1 VTAPSD
7 RPTPVADPVDQYPG
21 PTERSLIVPL
31 VSGFG
36 AILAICVGGTL
47 AGTPFDVHLPGAWGF
62 GMGHIGPGFRNL
74 GKAGVFVGVAVL
86 LVAWYQVILYLR
98 QRPTTPVR
106 TVLVVFAVWALP
118 LLLAP
123 PLFSTDAYSYVAQ
136 GTMVV
141 RGINPYHNGPVALS
155 FLNPGVVSLVSPI
168 WQLTT
173 VPYGP
178 LFLGFEAGMVELAR
192 FHEPV
197 AIEGLRLLA
206 LAGIL
211 IAAAA
216 LPTLARR
223 FGTPPA
229 LAVALV
235 VLNPLTLIGLVSPA
249 HNDALMAGLVV
260 GAMAL
265 LLRGRPTLAVV
276 LCALAAAVKAPALV
290 ATAFVAW
297 QWAGQESS
305 WRGRFR
311 VVAVTGA
318 ITLAVLES
326 LAVVTTVGWGWLTTL
341 GTPGVVRSVVTPT
354 TDLALLGEGFVRIVR
369 FGPDLAT
376 LLSASRAVGTLVA
389 AGVVGWL
396 LWRSRHFGLMLA
408 LAISLLVVVALGPVF
423 QPWYLAWGLFCLAPL
438 AMGRWQVLLVGVSTF
453 ATVATLPRFEPLL
466 ASTGLA
472 GDLFGLVAL
481 VGLASL
487 ASPRVI
493 ERLGALLEGHRPERN
508 VRIMRRSGSGSV
520 GADAQPASRNPFRS

>member
-1 VTAPSD
+1 VTARSD
-7 RPTPVADPVDQYPG
+7 RPTAVSDPVDQYPV
-21 PTERSLIVPL
+21 PSERSLIVPL
-31 VSGFG
+31 VGGFS

-47 AGTPFDVHLPGAWGF
+47 AGTPFDVHLPGAWPF

-118 LLLAP
+118 LLVAP

-141 RGINPYHNGPVALS
+141 RGINPYHHGPVALS
-155 FLNPGVVSLVSPI
+155 FLDPGVVSLVSPI

-178 LFLGFEAGMVELAR
+178 LFLGFEAGTVELSR
-192 FHEPV
+192 FHEAV

-206 LAGIL
+206 VAGVL
-211 IAAAA
+211 MAAAGV
-216 LPTLARR
+216 PTLARR
-223 FGTPPA
+223 FGTPPS

-235 VLNPLTLIGLVSPA
+235 VLNPLTLIGLVSPG

-265 LLRGRPTLAVV
+265 LLRGRPMLAVV

-311 VVAVTGA
+311 IVAVIGA
-318 ITLAVLES
+318 ITLAVLEA
-326 LAVVTTVGWGWLTTL
+326 LAVVTTVGWGWLATL

-354 TDLALLGEGFVRIVR
+354 TDLAVLGEGFVRIVR
-369 FGPDLAT
+369 FGPALAP
-376 LLSASRAVGTLVA
+376 LLSASRAVGYLIA

-396 LWRSRHFGLMLA
+396 FWRSRHYGLMLA

-423 QPWYLAWGLFCLAPL
+423 QPWYLAWGLFCLAPI

-472 GDLFGLVAL
+472 GDLSGLVAL

-493 ERLGALLEGHRPERN
+493 ARLGALVEDHGPEPN
-508 VRIMRRSGSGSV
+508 ARIMCRSGNGSV
-520 GADAQPASRNPFRS
+520 GADARPASRNPFRS